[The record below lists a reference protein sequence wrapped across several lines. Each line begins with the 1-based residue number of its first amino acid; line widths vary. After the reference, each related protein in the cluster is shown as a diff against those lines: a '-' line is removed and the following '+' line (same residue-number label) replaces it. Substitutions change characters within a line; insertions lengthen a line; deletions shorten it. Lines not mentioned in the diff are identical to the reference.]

1 MIPGLVG
8 GSPLIIGTI
17 VAFGLWILSYADP
30 DRYKRI
36 TKRCRKKVIELR
48 GDTGRGPVGDQ
59 LRAILAKYG
68 NTHDVYASWDKDGGG
83 SVSRKEFRLWWPTIG
98 YDAPVDDI
106 DALFDEFDADG
117 SGEIDADEFREAFEA
132 KGQLWLELMD
142 LQKQND
148 ESEAIH
154 KAIVELEAKITRKMK
169 TRATEVATMK
179 RLDDKHVIK
188 KPLVA
193 KTQGEIEAL
202 TKELTDAQDRLNAFK
217 GGIKDIMKKTKVV
230 NMFKSFATPDEA
242 AVAIQSR
249 VRGRKAKAEVSEKIA
264 ANRRREALKQRTAA
278 YVVDKDLN
286 RRLFALR
293 GDLRAMLGGAQPPV
307 LPFQSASPKM

>member
-1 MIPGLVG
+1 M
-8 GSPLIIGTI
+8 
-17 VAFGLWILSYADP
+17 
-30 DRYKRI
+30 
-36 TKRCRKKVIELR
+36 
-48 GDTGRGPVGDQ
+48 
-59 LRAILAKYG
+59 
-68 NTHDVYASWDKDGGG
+68 
-83 SVSRKEFRLWWPTIG
+83 
-98 YDAPVDDI
+98 
-106 DALFDEFDADG
+106 
-117 SGEIDADEFREAFEA
+117 
-132 KGQLWLELMD
+132 
-142 LQKQND
+142 
-148 ESEAIH
+148 
-154 KAIVELEAKITRKMK
+154 
-169 TRATEVATMK
+169 
-179 RLDDKHVIK
+179 
-188 KPLVA
+188 
-193 KTQGEIEAL
+193 
-202 TKELTDAQDRLNAFK
+202 NAFK